1 MASNGAGLMDSSSC
15 KLCDLSGSFKVS
27 DMNGDPIEKIVKAV
41 GVKYLPW
48 EPEGEPE
55 NAENFDMTTFTTKLD
70 KHWQEGQEKS
80 DINLKSLS
88 NEESEKANQAEE
100 VVSDIVR

>member
-1 MASNGAGLMDSSSC
+1 MANLNGKQVLLTTAPANAGQQQTDKDGEDPDKESS
-15 KLCDLSGSFKVS
+15 
-27 DMNGDPIEKIVKAV
+27 
-41 GVKYLPW
+41 
-48 EPEGEPE
+48 GEPE